1 MDVSLTVQSTGTL
14 LVAAFAVFLVGAGF
28 WLVREFE
35 RPLAE
40 MLRAVDARRRRWI
53 WIHAW
58 MLAGTLVSML
68 AVASLVRLLR
78 DDGGGLLATTGLSA
92 FTSGC
97 VAFLVSLVFRMTATP
112 RAAAETVH
120 TGAIPLTYQ
129 LRHRL
134 ASALYVGHMLLSYA
148 AFSVL
153 GGAILGGSLFPT
165 WLGWTGVAGGV
176 VGLVGFTLM
185 RGGPFAPPI
194 LAHTYGLLVGI
205 VLLLHQ

>member
-1 MDVSLTVQSTGTL
+1 MDASLTARSTGTL

-35 RPLAE
+35 QPLAE
-40 MLRAVDARRRRWI
+40 MLRAVEARRRRWI

-58 MLAGTLVSML
+58 MMAGTLVSVV

-78 DDGGGLLATTGLSA
+78 DDGGGLLATTGFAA
-92 FTSGC
+92 FASGC
-97 VAFLVSLVFRMTATP
+97 VAFLVSIAFRLTATT

-120 TGAIPLTYQ
+120 TSAVPLAYPS
-129 LRHRL
+129 RHRF
-134 ASALYVGHMLLSYA
+134 ASALYIGHMLLSYA

-153 GGAILGGSLFPT
+153 GGAMLGGSLFPT
-165 WLGWTGVAGGV
+165 WLGWTGVTGGV

-194 LAHTYGLLVGI
+194 IAHSFGLLVGI
-205 VLLLHQ
+205 VLLLYR